1 MDEDTLRG
9 LLAGDEDA
17 FRGAYRDI
25 QPRLLRYLTG
35 MVGPD
40 DALDVASEAWAQ
52 AVRDLGKFHGSAD
65 GFRGWITTIA
75 RNRALD
81 LLRSQA
87 RRPLVDTDPVDHAGT
102 TPSAEALALDGIGS
116 DRAMKLIRSLPPEQA
131 EAVLLRSV
139 MALDAKTAAQVLGRR
154 PGAVRT
160 AAYRGLNTLREMLET
175 GPGGAS
181 SDILEPPDAEG
192 TR

>member
-1 MDEDTLRG
+1 MDEDLLHA
-9 LLAGDEDA
+9 LLAGDEAA
-17 FRGAYRDI
+17 FTVAYREI

-35 MVGPD
+35 MVGAD
-40 DALDVASEAWAQ
+40 DALDVAAEAWAQ
-52 AVRDLGKFHGSAD
+52 AVRDLGSFRGTAD
-65 GFRGWITTIA
+65 GFRGWITSIA

-87 RRPLVDTDPVDHAGT
+87 RRPVADVDPHDHAGT
-102 TPSAEALALDGIGS
+102 TPSAETLALDTIGT
-116 DRAMKLIRSLPPEQA
+116 DRAMELIRSLPPEQA

-139 MALDAKTAAQVLGRR
+139 MALDAKTAGRVLGRR

-160 AAYRGLNTLREMLET
+160 AAYRGLNALQERLAGEASDTL
-175 GPGGAS
+175 GPS
-181 SDILEPPDAEG
+181 DAEG

>member
-1 MDEDTLRG
+1 MDEDTLRA
-9 LLAGDEDA
+9 LLTGDEDA
-17 FRGAYRDI
+17 FQVAYRDI
-25 QPRLLRYLTG
+25 QPQLLRYLTG

-52 AVRDLGKFHGSAD
+52 AIRDLGKFRGSVD

-87 RRPLVDTDPVDHAGT
+87 RRPVVDSDPVDHAGT
-102 TPSAEALALDGIGS
+102 APSAEALALDGIGS
-116 DRAMKLIRSLPPEQA
+116 EGALRLIRSLPAEQA

-160 AAYRGLNTLREMLET
+160 AAYRGLNTLRDLLEA
-175 GPGGAS
+175 GS
-181 SDILEPPDAEG
+181 SDTFGPSDAEG